1 MGVVDVAVGRQPVF
15 DEDLSVVGYELL
27 SPRTL
32 HSVASAALIHDAVS
46 IGLDRLVG
54 DKTIF
59 CDLDVAALGSD
70 EPVTL
75 PCDRA
80 ILEIDASTT
89 IDDMLLCRMKE
100 LVADGFVLALDH
112 VESAVVDPRLVE
124 FVGVVKISR
133 SHCGLAGAVVE
144 QFVGGLSAQRPVL
157 VALGVETRED
167 LEMCRAEGFD
177 YFQGDLLSHP
187 QVVSGKTIDSAGR
200 GRLELA
206 CRLAAG
212 EFSAVEL
219 EDVIRGEPAMAYQ
232 LLQMAA
238 VGAAHGMRREVRSLR
253 EAIVLLGSQRIR
265 SWLSCL
271 VVSHSGTTTEGEL
284 VSTLTRAR
292 TCELVAEQLC
302 PARSD
307 LAFTAGMIS
316 SFDAM
321 LGMRLDDV
329 LASLGL
335 DDELRAAA
343 CGEDSE
349 VGRIVA
355 DVVERQGGLAPAG
368 RGGSRCGAS
377 DMALHAA
384 SLAALGWA
392 LDVARAVGLT

>member
-1 MGVVDVAVGRQPVF
+1 MATIEVAVGRQPVF
-15 DEDLSVVGYELL
+15 DEDLVVVGYELL
-27 SPRTL
+27 APRSPRVVTSTVL
-32 HSVASAALIHDAVS
+32 VHDAVR

-59 CDLDVAALGSD
+59 CDLDAAALRSE
-70 EPVTL
+70 EPVSL

-80 ILEIDASTT
+80 ILEIDASAT
-89 IDDMLLCRMKE
+89 IDDVLLCRMKQ

-112 VESAVVDPRLVE
+112 IESGVVDPRLVE
-124 FVGVVKISR
+124 LVGVVKIFRNHS
-133 SHCGLAGAVVE
+133 GLVERVVE
-144 QFVGGLSAQRPVL
+144 QFLGREGVARPVL

-167 LEMCRAEGFD
+167 FEQCRAEGFD
-177 YFQGDLLSHP
+177 YFQGNLLSHP
-187 QVVSGKTIDSAGR
+187 QVVNGKTIDSAGGR
-200 GRLELA
+200 RLELA

-212 EFSAVEL
+212 EFSASEL

-271 VVSHSGTTTEGEL
+271 LLSHSGTTTEVEL
-284 VSTLTRAR
+284 VATLARAR
-292 TCELVAEQLC
+292 TCELVATQLC

-321 LGMRLDDV
+321 LGVNLGDV
-329 LASLGL
+329 LDSLSL

-343 CGEDSE
+343 CGEDTE

-355 DVVERQGGLAPAG
+355 DVIERQGGLDVTG

-384 SLAALGWA
+384 SITALGWA
-392 LDVARAVGLT
+392 LDVARAVEVT